1 MPQIRHVV
9 FDIGW
14 VLLNLR
20 TQPLLDMLSERGL
33 AHSGLEDVNERIAL
47 GDHESGRLDGAGLL
61 ANLTA
66 LVPGRLTREEA
77 HAAWLDIFDPQPQM
91 IALAQRLSARY
102 RVHLLSNVGE
112 LHWAHITQRYDV
124 HRIGH
129 GYLQSFVAGV
139 MKPHERIYI
148 EAERR
153 FGLDPA
159 ATVFIDDRADNIA
172 AARARGWHGIVHAEA
187 PATFAALQALGV
199 VTQ

>member
-153 FGLDPA
+153 FGLEPA

-199 VTQ
+199 ATQ